1 MIVMAVS
8 LPPLSRELLFFQR
21 PPALTSTPFEN
32 IAFPDVTSLRLAYL
46 TEIQHTPRFL
56 QGFRISLPC
65 ITYFH
70 PCQHDHGRAD
80 SQ

>member
-56 QGFRISLPC
+56 QGVSNFPSLHNVLPPLS
-65 ITYFH
+65 T
-70 PCQHDHGRAD
+70 
-80 SQ
+80 